1 MPSYEPNRGRL
12 PHDCCEHLC
21 AKTMYM
27 ASEDQDFDKVE
38 EFDGFQ
44 TAHYWCALNQMPLGP
59 DGDEVAPD
67 TCRPGRAC
75 CVPRLKVPEV

>member
-38 EFDGFQ
+38 EFDGFR

-59 DGDEVAPD
+59 DGDEVEM
-67 TCRPGRAC
+67 G
-75 CVPRLKVPEV
+75 